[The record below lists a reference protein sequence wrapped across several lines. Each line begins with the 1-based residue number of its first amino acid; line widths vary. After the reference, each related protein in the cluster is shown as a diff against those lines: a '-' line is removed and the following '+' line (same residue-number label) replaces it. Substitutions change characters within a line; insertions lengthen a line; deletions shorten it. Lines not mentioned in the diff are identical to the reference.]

1 MTSFA
6 TLIHWCYAFG
16 GLGVAMSYWPQLSL
30 YWREPAARR
39 SIAVPSWAAWSFG
52 ALVTS
57 CYAALVVHDLPFTFI
72 SSLNT
77 VASVLVMVFG
87 LSARRRPRPG
97 HMDAGVP
104 VTTL

>member
-6 TLIHWCYAFG
+6 TLIHWCYLAG
-16 GLGVAMSYWPQLSL
+16 GVGIALSYWPQLSL
-30 YWREPAARR
+30 YWREPGARR

-77 VASVLVMVFG
+77 VASVLVMMFG
-87 LSARRRPRPG
+87 LSARRRPRLG
-97 HMDAGVP
+97 HMDAGVS
-104 VTTL
+104 VTS